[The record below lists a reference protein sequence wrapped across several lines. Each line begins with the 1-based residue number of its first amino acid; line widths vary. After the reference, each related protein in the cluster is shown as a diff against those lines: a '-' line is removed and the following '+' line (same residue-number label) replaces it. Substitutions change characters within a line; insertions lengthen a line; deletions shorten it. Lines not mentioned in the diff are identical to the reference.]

1 MNVLVIP
8 LHLTV
13 IFAVPFFLAVT
24 TPLLLTVATFL
35 LLVLYVTLDTGAAFT
50 LIVVFLP
57 FFSFTEDFTSLKEG
71 FLTLTVNFLVYL
83 PTFTVITAF
92 PAFLPV
98 ITPFLLIVATFL
110 LLDLKV
116 TFPVTLVLVTLIV
129 AFFPT

>member
-50 LIVVFLP
+50 LMVVFLP
-57 FFSFTEDFTSLKEG
+57 FFSFAEDFTSLKEG
-71 FLTLTVNFLVYL
+71 FLTVTVNFLVYL
-83 PTFTVITAF
+83 PTFTVITVF
-92 PAFLPV
+92 PAFLPA
-98 ITPFLLIVATFL
+98 L
-110 LLDLKV
+110 
-116 TFPVTLVLVTLIV
+116 
-129 AFFPT
+129 